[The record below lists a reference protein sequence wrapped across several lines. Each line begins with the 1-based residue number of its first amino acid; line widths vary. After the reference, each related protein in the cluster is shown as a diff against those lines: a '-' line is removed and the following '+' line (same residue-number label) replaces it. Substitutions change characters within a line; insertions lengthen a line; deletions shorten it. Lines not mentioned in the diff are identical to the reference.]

1 VAENPEVSESES
13 GIIACPACG
22 TELTSWQIECHGCG
36 QSISSFE
43 IPVIKGDE
51 LLQPDLLSAFQ
62 KWMRRGRIAFKNGSY
77 DEAHA
82 CFAEA
87 LKRVRGIDAHCEEE
101 IKARQK
107 LADAFLKLNKGKE
120 AVEQLVR
127 AEHLSTNE
135 EQKQL
140 FQKRIDHLNKKVA
153 QSGNLKFRQPR
164 DAELMSA
171 LLYCPSCHRLLS
183 ESEVYRFRS
192 GKQKMAKCICSFES
206 VPVTPD
212 SDSSLS
218 QSLPVPGI
226 EPEVLAPP
234 LGIKKAHLIEAAH
247 QPVEGG
253 RDRRTAIWLAIL
265 LGNFGVHKFYL
276 GEKASGIIYLA
287 MCWTLIP
294 WLVAL
299 YEAVHIYQM
308 SRVSFNLVYN
318 IEEIVRRLPADT
330 DSATTDDFTMEVVED
345 PDDLVDAW
353 SVGDETITSPSQV

>member
-1 VAENPEVSESES
+1 MAEIPEVSESES
-13 GIIACPACG
+13 GIISCPACG

-36 QSISSFE
+36 QSISSAE

-51 LLQPDLLSAFQ
+51 LLQPDLLAAFQ
-62 KWMRRGRIAFKNGSY
+62 KWMRRGRLAFKNGSY

-87 LKRVRGIDAHCEEE
+87 LKRVNGMEAHREEE

-140 FQKRIDHLNKKVA
+140 FQKRIDHLNKKVG

-164 DAELMSA
+164 ASELMSA
-171 LLYCPSCHRLLS
+171 ALYCPSCHRLLN

-192 GKQKMAKCICSFES
+192 GKQKTAKCMCAFEGI
-206 VPVTPD
+206 PVTPD
-212 SDSSLS
+212 SESPSPS
-218 QSLPVPGI
+218 APTI

-234 LGIKKAHLIEAAH
+234 MGIKKAQLIEAAH
-247 QPVEGG
+247 KPVEGG
-253 RDRRTAIWLAIL
+253 RDRRTAIWLAVL
-265 LGNFGVHKFYL
+265 LGNFGIHKFYL

-318 IEEIVRRLPADT
+318 IEEIVRRLPADI
-330 DSATTDDFTMEVVED
+330 DSETTDDFTMEVMED
-345 PDDLVDAW
+345 PDDLVDSW
-353 SVGDETITSPSQV
+353 SIGDETISSTNQV

>member
-1 VAENPEVSESES
+1 MAENPEVSESGS
-13 GIIACPACG
+13 SIVSCPSCG

-51 LLQPDLLSAFQ
+51 LLQPDLLHAFQ
-62 KWMRRGRIAFKNGSY
+62 KWMRRGRLAFKNGSY

-87 LKRVRGIDAHCEEE
+87 LKRVHGIEAHREEE

-127 AEHLSTNE
+127 AEHLSVDE

-140 FQKRIDHLNKKVA
+140 YQKRIDHLNKKVA
-153 QSGNLKFRQPR
+153 QSTGSVKFRQPR
-164 DAELMSA
+164 DGELMSA
-171 LLYCPSCHRLLS
+171 VLYCPSCHRLLS

-192 GKQKMAKCICSFES
+192 GKQKVAKCICSFEG

-212 SDSSLS
+212 SEEVVS
-218 QSLPVPGI
+218 PGI

-234 LGIKKAHLIEAAH
+234 LGIKKAQLIEAAH
-247 QPVEGG
+247 QPVPGG

-265 LGNFGVHKFYL
+265 LGNFGAHKFYL
-276 GEKASGIIYLA
+276 GEKAAGIFYLV
-287 MCWTLIP
+287 MCWSLIP

-318 IEEIVRRLPADT
+318 IEEIVRRLPADA
-330 DSATTDDFTMEVVED
+330 DSETTDDFTMEVLED

-353 SVGDETITSPSQV
+353 SEGDETISSPTQV

>member
-1 VAENPEVSESES
+1 MAENPEVSESES
-13 GIIACPACG
+13 GIVACPSCG

-51 LLQPDLLSAFQ
+51 LLQPDLLNAFQ
-62 KWMRRGRIAFKNGSY
+62 KWMRRGRLAFKNGSY

-87 LKRVRGIDAHCEEE
+87 LKRVHGIEAHREEE

-127 AEHLSTNE
+127 AEHLSVDE

-140 FQKRIDHLNKKVA
+140 YQKRIDHLNKKVA
-153 QSGNLKFRQPR
+153 QSSSNVKFRQPR
-164 DAELMSA
+164 EGELMSA
-171 LLYCPSCHRLLS
+171 VLYCPSCYRMLS

-192 GKQKMAKCICSFES
+192 GKQKTAKCVCSFEGS
-206 VPVTPD
+206 PVTPD
-212 SDSSLS
+212 SEKSAA
-218 QSLPVPGI
+218 PGI
-226 EPEVLAPP
+226 EPEVLAPR
-234 LGIKKAHLIEAAH
+234 LGTKKAQLIEAAH

-253 RDRRTAIWLAIL
+253 RDRKTAIWLAIL
-265 LGNFGVHKFYL
+265 LGNFGAHKFYL
-276 GEKASGIIYLA
+276 GEKAAGILYLV

-318 IEEIVRRLPADT
+318 IEEIVRRLPVDT
-330 DSATTDDFTMEVVED
+330 DSETTDDFTMEVLED
-345 PDDLVDAW
+345 PDDLVDSW
-353 SVGDETITSPSQV
+353 SAGDETISSATQV